1 MKTIWKFPF
10 KTTDILNISMPEGAE
25 ILSVQ
30 TQYEQPCMWALV
42 DPGAKKVTRK
52 FQIFGTGHPVNDPET
67 KKFIATYQEEGGAL
81 IFHIF
86 EVK

>member
-10 KTTDILNISMPEGAE
+10 KTTDLVSISMPEGAE

-42 DPGAKKVTRK
+42 DPEAKKVTRK
-52 FQIFGTGHPVNDPET
+52 FETFGAGDPVNDPET
-67 KKFIATYQEEGGAL
+67 KNFIATYQQKGGAM

-86 EVK
+86 EVQ